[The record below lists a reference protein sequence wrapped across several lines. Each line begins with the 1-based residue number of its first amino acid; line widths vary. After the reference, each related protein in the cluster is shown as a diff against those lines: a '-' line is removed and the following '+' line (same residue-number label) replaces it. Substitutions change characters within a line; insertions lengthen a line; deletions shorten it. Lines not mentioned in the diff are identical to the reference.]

1 MTGTTTEAS
10 ACTLGNG
17 CNQSGCS
24 NKSNLSACSG
34 TPTEVCRTERPR
46 VGLSEVGKRPGDLKA
61 TGVQF
66 WLDAEK
72 ELTADE

>member
-10 ACTLGNG
+10 ACTLGNSS
-17 CNQSGCS
+17 NQTGCS
-24 NKSNLSACSG
+24 KSNLSACSG
-34 TPTEVCRTERPR
+34 NPTGVCEQSVRELAYQKWEEAGRP
-46 VGLSEVGKRPGDLKA
+46 EGD
-61 TGVQF
+61 GVQF